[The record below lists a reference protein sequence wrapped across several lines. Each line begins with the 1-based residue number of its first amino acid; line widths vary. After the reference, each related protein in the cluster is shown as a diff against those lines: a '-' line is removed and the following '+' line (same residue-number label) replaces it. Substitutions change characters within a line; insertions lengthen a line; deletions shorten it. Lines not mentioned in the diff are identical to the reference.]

1 MKKLRLVLY
10 FKLIIAKGGE
20 NLFEGIIGN
29 DKIKQELLKSVSL
42 NKFSHSYLFVG
53 TSGIGKKII
62 AREFAKMI
70 LCEAS
75 KKYCNKCKSCLE
87 FDSGNNPDF
96 QEIVP
101 DGLNV
106 KIDQIRQMQ
115 AKVSE
120 SPIISER
127 KVYIIDDADL
137 MTKEAQNCLLKTLE
151 EPPEFV
157 MIILVGSNESNFL
170 STIKSRCI
178 TIKFDDISQKD
189 IDIFLK
195 TNFPQDNISENIIK
209 AANGSI
215 GKAIVLKDKQELY
228 SSIDKIF
235 NNIEILDLIDTL
247 NIADII
253 YKSPEDKFDILEYI
267 NIILFKKARVNLK
280 YLNTI
285 SIVEE
290 TKKRLKAN
298 SNYNMTIDNL
308 IMTIWEELH

>member
-1 MKKLRLVLY
+1 M
-10 FKLIIAKGGE
+10 FD
-20 NLFEGIIGN
+20 GIIGN
-29 DKIKQELLKSVSL
+29 EKVKQELLNSIKS
-42 NKFSHSYLFVG
+42 NKCSHSYLFVG

-70 LCEAS
+70 LCNSNE
-75 KKYCNKCKSCLE
+75 KYCNKCKSCIE

-96 QEIVP
+96 SEIIP
-101 DGLNV
+101 EGANV

-120 SPIISER
+120 APIISEK

-157 MIILVGSNESNFL
+157 TIILVGSNESNFL

-178 TIKFDDISQKD
+178 TIKFEDIAQKD
-189 IDIFLK
+189 INSFLK
-195 TNFPQDNISENIIK
+195 ESFPQENIPENIVE

-215 GKAIVLKDKQELY
+215 GKAILLKDKQELY
-228 SSIDKIF
+228 TAIDKIF
-235 NNIEILDLIDTL
+235 NNIENISLIDVL
-247 NIADII
+247 NTAEII
-253 YKSPEDKFDILEYI
+253 YKSQEDKFDILEYI
-267 NIILFKKARVNLK
+267 NIILYKKAKNDIR
-280 YLNTI
+280 YINTI
-285 SIVEE
+285 NIVEE
-290 TKKRLKAN
+290 TKKRLIAN

-308 IMTIWEELH
+308 IITIWEELH